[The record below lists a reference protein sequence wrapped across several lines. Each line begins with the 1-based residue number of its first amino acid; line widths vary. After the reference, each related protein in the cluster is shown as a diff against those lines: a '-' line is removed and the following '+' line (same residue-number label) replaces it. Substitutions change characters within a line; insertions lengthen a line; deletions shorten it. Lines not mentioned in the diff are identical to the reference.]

1 MAELVH
7 VGEAARLAGLT
18 PKAVRFY
25 EERGLLPPVARTSAG
40 HRTYT
45 VDDVRTLRFV
55 RRARE
60 LGLGLARIKAILE
73 LRATGTGPDALAV
86 LEAHMVG
93 LAREAAVLD
102 ARRAEVSTLLD
113 WAREAK
119 QLGEDVRLC
128 RAIAGSAEGRCPGA
142 GYAAS

>member
-1 MAELVH
+1 MAELVQ
-7 VGEAARLAGLT
+7 VSEAARLAGLT
-18 PKAVRFY
+18 AKAVRFY
-25 EERGLLPPVARTSAG
+25 EARGLIPPVARTSAG

-60 LGLGLARIKAILE
+60 LGLGLARIKALLE
-73 LRATGTGPDALAV
+73 LRATGGRPDTLAV
-86 LEAHMVG
+86 LEAHLAG
-93 LAREAAVLD
+93 LASEIAVLD

-113 WAREAK
+113 RAREAM

-128 RAIAGSAEGRCPGA
+128 RVIAERCPGSVA
-142 GYAAS
+142 RASC